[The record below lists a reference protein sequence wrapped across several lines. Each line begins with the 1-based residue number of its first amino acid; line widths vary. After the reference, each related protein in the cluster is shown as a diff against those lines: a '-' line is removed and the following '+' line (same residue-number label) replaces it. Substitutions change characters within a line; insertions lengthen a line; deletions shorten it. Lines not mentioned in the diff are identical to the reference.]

1 MYDTIKV
8 TQTNQCKYMYD
19 TIKVT
24 QTNQCKYMYDT
35 IKVTQTKPM
44 LVYVRYNQSHS
55 NQPM

>member
-1 MYDTIKV
+1 
-8 TQTNQCKYMYD
+8 MYD

-44 LVYVRYNQSHS
+44 LVYVWYNQSHS